1 MRTICFDLDGTLTDP
16 KLGITTSIQHALSEL
31 GRPVP
36 AADDLTWCIGPP
48 LLGSLEKL
56 LAGRTEAETALLL
69 YRQHFTE
76 IGIYQ
81 TDLYPDIAVA
91 LSDLASSGHR
101 MFVAT
106 SKPKV
111 FADRIIQ
118 YLGLSAYFEAI
129 YGSELDGT
137 RSDKS
142 ALLAWMMAQERLGS
156 GTTVMVGDRGH
167 DIIAGRANRMATLG
181 VLYGYGTRAELL
193 HAGADDLCQSPI
205 DLTLH
210 LCA

>member
-1 MRTICFDLDGTLTDP
+1 M
-16 KLGITTSIQHALSEL
+16 
-31 GRPVP
+31 
-36 AADDLTWCIGPP
+36 CIGPP
-48 LLGSLEKL
+48 LLGSFEKL
-56 LAGRTEAETALLL
+56 LAGRKEAETALL

-81 TDLYPDIAVA
+81 TDLYPDIASA
-91 LSDLASSGHR
+91 LSYLASSGHR

-129 YGSELDGT
+129 YGSELYGT

-142 ALLAWMMAQERLGS
+142 ALLAWMMAQKRLGP

-210 LCA
+210 LC